1 MSTALERHLNEL
13 TAAKAKCDKELAQI
27 EELRKKFPDLDVA
40 VDRWRH
46 TRFMSEQVNTV
57 ADQVEIRHNCGCC
70 NDSPLEARPYVT
82 IDGVNIY
89 SKPDC
94 FTVGEADPYRG
105 GERAYADWQQQ
116 LIDKHINQA
125 AIDIIKKYYILGV
138 YGSTHFDADLFMFL
152 NEPPE
157 EWIDADPVCDR
168 CIQKVIDQGLVEKI
182 DGEFPF
188 GPPWADA
195 GIDDGI
201 DEDLN

>member
-1 MSTALERHLNEL
+1 MSIKCEICGSDHDPATPVDDNDTQGEDC
-13 TAAKAKCDKELAQI
+13 AACVMEHED
-27 EELRKKFPDLDVA
+27 
-40 VDRWRH
+40 
-46 TRFMSEQVNTV
+46 
-57 ADQVEIRHNCGCC
+57 
-70 NDSPLEARPYVT
+70 
-82 IDGVNIY
+82 
-89 SKPDC
+89 
-94 FTVGEADPYRG
+94 
-105 GERAYADWQQQ
+105 
-116 LIDKHINQA
+116 
-125 AIDIIKKYYILGV
+125 KYYILGV